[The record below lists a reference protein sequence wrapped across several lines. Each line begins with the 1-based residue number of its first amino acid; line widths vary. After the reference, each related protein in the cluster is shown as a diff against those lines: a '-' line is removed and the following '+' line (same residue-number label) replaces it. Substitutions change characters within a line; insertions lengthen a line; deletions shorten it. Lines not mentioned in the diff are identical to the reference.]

1 MANFILVYLCLV
13 TPIFLLSSIIYVS
26 VLGVYFV
33 PSVLYPSFLFSLERF
48 GIFLL
53 PLPHPHKVGGYIH
66 FDHSLRLQNAQ
77 GLYQILVING
87 YFASF
92 PPLSRGCEELR
103 IL

>member
-33 PSVLYPSFLFSLERF
+33 LSVLYPSFLF
-48 GIFLL
+48 GICLL
-53 PLPHPHKVGGYIH
+53 PLPHPHKVGGYIQ

-77 GLYQILVING
+77 GLYQILVINS

-92 PPLSRGCEELR
+92 PPLSR
-103 IL
+103 